1 MTNFANNLRVLRLQN
16 NLTQQAMADILGI
29 NRSTYTKWELGD
41 SEPQISTII
50 KLTKILKVDCNRL
63 LTGESAH

>member
-16 NLTQQAMADILGI
+16 NLTQQAMADTLGI